1 MARRV
6 EISDTI
12 VGEVLDGEAVLLD
25 LGSGKYFSLNP
36 TATRMWQ
43 LLGER
48 GNLEEV
54 LDVLRR
60 EFDVERATLAQDL
73 EALVADLI
81 AKGVLREST

>member
-6 EISDTI
+6 EISDKI

-48 GNLEEV
+48 GDLEEV
-54 LDVLRR
+54 LDALRQ
-60 EFDVERATLAQDL
+60 EFDVEGATLAEDL
-73 EALVADLI
+73 DGLVAELI
-81 AKGVLREST
+81 AKGVLRECT